1 MGAPRGSSTV
11 TRQRILAAARDLFA
25 TRGVDSVSVR
35 EIAAAA
41 GVNHALVHRY
51 FGTKNDIVAEILA
64 GEAQAMSAMARP
76 EADPVTSLA
85 ALREVFS
92 YVLTGGRT
100 SLLLM
105 LRAEIDGLA
114 PERLLDGAPLRPLDI
129 LASWLEQRGP
139 GASETDPR
147 IVAMVL
153 GAALMGLASVQPMLT
168 AGVGLESEDPAALLQ
183 RCVDALVGVAA
194 GALGAGQDL
203 DQGPASGLS
212 VAPPARPGRRP
223 AASSLPRTSAV

>member
-1 MGAPRGSSTV
+1 MGAPRGDSKV

-25 TRGVDSVSVR
+25 RRGVDSVSVR

-51 FGTKNDIVAEILA
+51 FGAKNDIVAEILE
-64 GEAQAMSAMARP
+64 GEAKAMSAMARP
-76 EADPVTSLA
+76 GADTITSLA

-114 PERLLDGAPLRPLDI
+114 PARLLDGAPLRPLDL
-129 LASWLEQRGP
+129 LARWLEQRGP
-139 GASETDPR
+139 GTGETDPR
-147 IVAMVL
+147 VVAMVL

-168 AGVGLESEDPAALLQ
+168 AGVGLEGEDQEAVLQ
-183 RCVDALVGVAA
+183 RCVDVLVGVAA
-194 GALGAGQDL
+194 GAVGEEHPCETQAD
-203 DQGPASGLS
+203 AC
-212 VAPPARPGRRP
+212 RRQW
-223 AASSLPRTSAV
+223 S

>member
-1 MGAPRGSSTV
+1 
-11 TRQRILAAARDLFA
+11 
-25 TRGVDSVSVR
+25 VR

-51 FGTKNDIVAEILA
+51 FGAKTDIVAEILE
-64 GEAQAMSAMARP
+64 GEARAMSAVARP
-76 EADPVTSLA
+76 AADTVTSLA

-114 PERLLDGAPLRPLDI
+114 PALLLDGAPLRPFDP
-129 LASWLEQRGP
+129 LARWLERRGP
-139 GASETDPR
+139 GAGEIDPR
-147 IVAMVL
+147 VVAMVL

-168 AGVGLESEDPAALLQ
+168 AGVGLEGEDQEAVLQ
-183 RCVDALVGVAA
+183 RCVDVLVGVAA
-194 GALGAGQDL
+194 GAIGAGHPCET
-203 DQGPASGLS
+203 PAD
-212 VAPPARPGRRP
+212 ACRRP
-223 AASSLPRTSAV
+223 WS

>member
-1 MGAPRGSSTV
+1 MGAPRGDSKV
-11 TRQRILAAARDLFA
+11 TRKRILAAARDLFA
-25 TRGVDSVSVR
+25 RRGVDSVSVR

-51 FGTKNDIVAEILA
+51 FGTKNDIVAEILE
-64 GEAQAMSAMARP
+64 GEAKAMSAMARP
-76 EADPVTSLA
+76 EADTVTSLA

-114 PERLLDGAPLRPLDI
+114 PERLLDGAPLRPLDL
-129 LASWLEQRGP
+129 LASWLEQRRP
-139 GASETDPR
+139 GTGETDPR
-147 IVAMVL
+147 VVAMVL

-168 AGVGLESEDPAALLQ
+168 AGVGLEGEDQEALLQ
-183 RCVDALVGVAA
+183 RCVDVLVGVAA
-194 GALGAGQDL
+194 GAIGAGQDL
-203 DQGPASGLS
+203 DQGQASGLQ
-212 VAPPARPGRRP
+212 VARPAPSPGP
-223 AASSLPRTSAV
+223 S

>member
-1 MGAPRGSSTV
+1 MGAPRGSSSV
-11 TRQRILAAARDLFA
+11 TRTRILAAARDLFA
-25 TRGVDSVSVR
+25 RRGVDSVSVR

-51 FGTKNDIVAEILA
+51 FGAKNDIVAQILE
-64 GEAQAMSAMARP
+64 GEAKAMSAMARP
-76 EADPVTSLA
+76 EADTVTSLA

-114 PERLLDGAPLRPLDI
+114 PERLLDGSPLRPLGI
-129 LASWLEQRGP
+129 LASWLEEQ
-139 GASETDPR
+139 GAGTGGADPR
-147 IVAMVL
+147 VVAMVL